1 MRVKPVL
8 TQTQTFATDSR
19 ENRTGLRPYL
29 HVHLKMVAF
38 LQRLRDRGHVHVNM
52 VTFWS
57 ALEIG
62 M

>member
-1 MRVKPVL
+1 MRVKSVL
-8 TQTQTFATDSR
+8 KQTHKFTTDSR
-19 ENRTGLRPYL
+19 KNGTGLCAYL
-29 HVHLKMVAF
+29 HVHVKMVTF
-38 LQRLRDRGHVHVNM
+38 LQCRRDRGHVHVNM